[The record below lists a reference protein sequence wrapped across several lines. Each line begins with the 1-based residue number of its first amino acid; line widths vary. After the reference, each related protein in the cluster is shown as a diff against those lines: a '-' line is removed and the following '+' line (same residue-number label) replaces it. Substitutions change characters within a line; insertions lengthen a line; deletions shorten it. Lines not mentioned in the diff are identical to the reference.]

1 MATHNNK
8 LDPALLGKIV
18 LARFLELPLKAFDR
32 CVTRVESSAAFSAL
46 APWVRTATL
55 EGAGLADDAGG
66 SHSSIGLPV
75 LGEVRKAGGDLAF
88 LYHRASY
95 AREYL
100 FDEAALKHFMSCRDF
115 SQDVGRALH
124 RLRLINSRNR
134 LTHALM
140 QALLELQ
147 ADYLASG
154 DPLALVS
161 LTQARLSERLRGS
174 RPELPLVADAGRI
187 SRLVRGLSIRLADG
201 KAIAL
206 AGLFPRPRRICCHL
220 IDALIKQEKTLI
232 IEGKLARPLSDEGIA
247 EILERE
253 YGVSLSRRTVA
264 DIRHQLAIP
273 DWRRRGDR
281 KDYLVATEGFSPL
294 VPLTPQALKS
304 VVPAHPGVYEIRSVA
319 AGPGEDDPVRAQNV
333 SPAEATRVVY
343 IGSAQDLRK
352 RLGDHLRGS
361 SGNTRL
367 FRYLAEGAAR
377 VRFRVLRE
385 GWRQMERQLY
395 RVFCDTF
402 GAPPPCNRMSP

>member
-1 MATHNNK
+1 MAGHNNK

-32 CVTRVESSAAFSAL
+32 CVIRIESSTAFSAL
-46 APWVRTATL
+46 APWVQAATL
-55 EGAGLADDAGG
+55 DGAMLIDDAGDTHPSAG
-66 SHSSIGLPV
+66 FPV
-75 LGEVRKAGGDLAF
+75 LGEVRKAGGNLAF
-88 LYHRASY
+88 LYHRTSY
-95 AREYL
+95 AREYI
-100 FDEAALKHFMSCRDF
+100 FDEAGLTHARSCRDL
-115 SQDVGRALH
+115 SNDLRRVLH
-124 RLRLINSRNR
+124 RLRLVNSRNR
-134 LTHALM
+134 LTHVLM

-147 ADYLASG
+147 GDFLRSG
-154 DPLALVS
+154 DALALVS
-161 LTQARLSERLRGS
+161 LTQAQLSERLRS
-174 RPELPLVADAGRI
+174 RPRLPLMADAGRI

-201 KAIAL
+201 KIVPLAAL
-206 AGLFPRPRRICCHL
+206 LPQPRQIRCHL
-220 IDALIKQEKTLI
+220 IDSLIKKEKALII
-232 IEGKLARPLSDEGIA
+232 DGVLARPLSDEALA
-247 EILERE
+247 ETLRRE

-319 AGPGEDDPVRAQNV
+319 AGTGEDDPVRPENLQ
-333 SPAEATRVVY
+333 PTEPTRVVY

-361 SGNTRL
+361 SGNARL
-367 FRYLAEGAAR
+367 FRYLIEGAAR